1 MPHTSPLPRQWSL
14 IVLLLVLLRCGFLAT
29 SLASYYTALDS
40 IRAGIINTEL
50 PLTSDNVY
58 SEIQKDLVETT
69 LECPDKKIKG
79 KKNRMIYQ
87 KIVSRKLLRVVTEG
101 DTLITVYMTD
111 KIKKYM
117 EEGD

>member
-1 MPHTSPLPRQWSL
+1 MNWCWTQHIL
-14 IVLLLVLLRCGFLAT
+14 IQLKER
-29 SLASYYTALDS
+29 
-40 IRAGIINTEL
+40 
-50 PLTSDNVY
+50 
-58 SEIQKDLVETT
+58 EIQKDLVETT